1 MSDQPTE
8 NATTLRPAL
17 QLLKE
22 ALDLVVFGQVGRASI
37 NPTAIQTLREVLS
50 YVAEDGHD
58 VSRVTLAVAIEGP
71 EGQHHTDVLV
81 ALTPL
86 DYEGDRDELFAPDAF
101 IREASQVAASHPEVT
116 TSPLEV
122 IASPPDVIASPREVT
137 ASPPDPRLPTIPPEP
152 PSRGPPPEQPPS
164 VPQQAPPGPEQPPS
178 RGPPSVA
185 HQPPPVPE
193 QPPSPSENEVTV
205 EDEVAVEDSTD
216 SEDGIISEP
225 CRTMSN
231 LERVTASRPRN
242 PAHFGSGQYL
252 GKPPPSD
259 SKPSPTTPA
268 ALRND
273 QFYLSRWGIVEMLR
287 HKAPFRYTNE
297 SRVDRTVWPNEDP
310 RQQYTAEF
318 YVCDVCYREQ
328 SEDPDARD
336 DEMYCQCVSSLIF
349 PKDSSVNIVEV
360 EPSILSVKALQCFR
374 GGSIIAEL
382 VGLVTFGKDIEE
394 YPRAL
399 NVCRREVI
407 YQISQDS
414 EGNWTRYLRYTTC
427 DQCSNLELKVFTW
440 RGAERVVVKVID
452 SCIVSRGDELMLAY
466 V

>member
-1 MSDQPTE
+1 MSDQPTG
-8 NATTLRPAL
+8 NATILGPAL
-17 QLLKE
+17 QLLEE
-22 ALDLVVFGQVGRASI
+22 ALDLVVSGQVGRASI
-37 NPTAIQTLREVLS
+37 NPGAVQTLREVLR

-58 VSRVTLAVAIEGP
+58 VSRIALAVAIEGP

-86 DYEGDRDELFAPDAF
+86 DYEGDHDELFAPDAF
-101 IREASQVAASHPEVT
+101 IRESSQAPASPPEVT
-116 TSPLEV
+116 
-122 IASPPDVIASPREVT
+122 ARPPESTADPPEVT
-137 ASPPDPRLPTIPPEP
+137 VSLPDPRLPTIPSEP

-164 VPQQAPPGPEQPPS
+164 VPQQPPPGPEQPPR
-178 RGPPSVA
+178 RGPPS
-185 HQPPPVPE
+185 VPE
-193 QPPSPSENEVTV
+193 QPPSPSEDEVSVENEVTAEDEVVV
-205 EDEVAVEDSTD
+205 EDEAAVEDSTD

-252 GKPPPSD
+252 SKPPPSD
-259 SKPSPTTPA
+259 SKPLPTTPA

-297 SRVDRTVWPNEDP
+297 SRVDRTVWPDEDP

-328 SEDPDARD
+328 SEEPDARD
-336 DEMYCQCVSSLIF
+336 DEMYCQCLSSIIF

-360 EPSILSVKALQCFR
+360 EPSTLSVKALQCFR

-382 VGLVTFGKDIEE
+382 IGLVTFGKDIEE

-427 DQCSNLELKVFTW
+427 DQCSNLELKFFTW
-440 RGAERVVVKVID
+440 KGAERVVVKVID
-452 SCIVSRGDELMLAY
+452 SCVVSRGEELMLAY